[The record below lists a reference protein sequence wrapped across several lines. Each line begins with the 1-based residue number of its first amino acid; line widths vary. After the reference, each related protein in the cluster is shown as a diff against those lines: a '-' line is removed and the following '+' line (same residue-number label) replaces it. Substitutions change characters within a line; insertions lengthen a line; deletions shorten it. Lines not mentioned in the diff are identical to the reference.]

1 MNARTTAWM
10 SAIVAVG
17 ALAGG
22 CSPGKSEAEPAAK
35 VQAVQPVEVDIYR
48 VEPRKLAGVIRASGL
63 ITYKNETPLSF
74 GAPGVIET
82 MTVDSG
88 SRVRSGQVLVT
99 LRRTSVGADA
109 AEAEIVRQTAQ
120 QTYDRV
126 SRLFAAGAASQA
138 DLDSARLGLER
149 AREIV
154 AVAAPAS
161 GVILR
166 RDADRG
172 QTVQAGQA
180 ILTLGEDRAGMIVRA
195 QLSSIDV
202 AQVIVGDTATI
213 AIPGRETQ
221 TGRVSRISPKMAAG
235 MGSFEVEVQLADP
248 QDLKSGEI
256 AEVHINS
263 RAAAV
268 TATST
273 PVADSFV
280 IPAIALID
288 ARADQGMVYVL
299 GENNTATRRAVRT
312 EGLTDSG
319 VVVTGGL
326 KPGDA
331 VITRGASMVRDGDPV
346 KVASPRE

>member
-1 MNARTTAWM
+1 MGARITAWI
-10 SAIVAVG
+10 SAILAVG
-17 ALAGG
+17 TLGSG
-22 CSPGKSEAEPAAK
+22 CSPDKSEAEPVAK
-35 VQAVQPVEVDIYR
+35 VLTVQPVEVDIYR
-48 VEPRKLAGVIRASGL
+48 VEQRQLAGVIRASGL
-63 ITYKNETPLSF
+63 TTYKNETPLSF

-82 MTVDSG
+82 MRVDSG
-88 SRVRSGQVLVT
+88 GRVKAGQVLAT
-99 LRRTSVGADA
+99 LRRTTVGADV
-109 AEAEIVRQTAQ
+109 AEAEIVRRTAQ

-126 SRLFAAGAASQA
+126 NRLFAAGAASQA
-138 DLDSARLGLER
+138 DLDAARLGLER

-180 ILTLGEDRAGMIVRA
+180 VLTLGEDRAGMIVRA
-195 QLSSIDV
+195 QLSSLDV
-202 AQVIVGDTATI
+202 AQVIVGDTAEI
-213 AIPGRETQ
+213 AIPGREPQAGT
-221 TGRVSRISPKMAAG
+221 VSRISPKMAAG

-248 QDLKSGEI
+248 KGLKSGEV
-256 AEVHINS
+256 AEVRINS
-263 RAAAV
+263 HAAADAA
-268 TATST
+268 ATK
-273 PVADSFV
+273 PANDSFI

-299 GENNTATRRAVRT
+299 GENNIATRRAVRT
-312 EGLTDSG
+312 EGLIDGG

-326 KPGDA
+326 KPDEA
-331 VITRGASMVRDGDPV
+331 VITRGASMIRDGDPV